1 MSCKNIYPILVIIG
15 LAVSGCHQLEDDT
28 LSGDEKNRSMV
39 EQNTIDPS
47 ALRELMVSRGAAV
60 PDPGVVPAM
69 DDPKVKLGQALYFDK
84 LVSGN
89 QDIACSTCHHPLFG
103 TSDGL
108 PTAIGVG
115 GNNIGPNRTLSG
127 EGSIIPRNSPDIFNR
142 GLSEWRTMFWD
153 ARVSAVSGYFAT
165 PAGGNL
171 PEGIDS
177 VLAAQ
182 AMFPPTSRDEM
193 RGHTGE
199 NELGDVADS
208 DLNDVW
214 DGIAARLI
222 AIEEY
227 QAMFAEAFPAVTLDE
242 SGFEHAANAIAAF
255 EVAAF
260 TKLDT
265 PYDAFLNG
273 DDDALNEQELRG
285 AELFFGEANCAS
297 CHSGSLLTDQES
309 HCIAS
314 PQLGPGK
321 DESTGDDFGRE
332 LETKSA
338 DDRYAFR
345 TPPLRNVELT
355 GPFMHSGAYATLE
368 EVVRHHMRP
377 EETLR
382 AYTGAN
388 LPSSH
393 RNSVLN
399 EEELLDDMVG
409 YLSTDLGDCSSM
421 GDAEVDALVAF
432 LKSMTD
438 PSARDMS
445 DLVPFSVPSGLSID

>member
-1 MSCKNIYPILVIIG
+1 MFYRSFAPRLV
-15 LAVSGCHQLEDDT
+15 LLSVLVTGCHQLESDEIN
-28 LSGDEKNRSMV
+28 SDEKNWGRIQESAG
-39 EQNTIDPS
+39 QAS
-47 ALRELMVSRGAAV
+47 ALRELMISKGAKS
-60 PDPGVVPAM
+60 PEPGVVPTM

-84 LVSGN
+84 IVSGN

-108 PTAIGVG
+108 PTAIGIG
-115 GNNIGPNRTLSG
+115 GDQLGPSRAISG
-127 EGSIIPRNSPDIFNR
+127 EGFIIPRNSPDIFNR

-153 ARVSAVSGYFAT
+153 ARVSAFSGYFET
-165 PAGGNL
+165 PAGARL
-171 PEGIDS
+171 PEGIDN

-182 AMFPPTSRDEM
+182 AMFPPTSRHEM
-193 RGHTGE
+193 RGNTGD
-199 NELGDVADS
+199 NELGDVVDS
-208 DLNDVW
+208 DLT
-214 DGIAARLI
+214 GIWEGITTRLL

-227 QAMFAEAFPAVTLDE
+227 EAMFAEAFPAVPAEEL
-242 SGFEHAANAIAAF
+242 GFQHAANAIAAF
-255 EVAAF
+255 EIAAF

-273 DDDALNEQELRG
+273 DDSALSDLERRG
-285 AELFFGEANCAS
+285 AELFFGEANCVS
-297 CHSGSLLTDQES
+297 CHSGALLTDQET

-321 DESTGDDFGRE
+321 DEETGDDFGRE

-355 GPFMHSGAYATLE
+355 APFMHSGAYATLE
-368 EVVRHHMRP
+368 EVVRHHMHP

-382 AYTGAN
+382 GYNGAS
-388 LPSSH
+388 LPSTH
-393 RNSVLN
+393 RGSVLTAA
-399 EEELLDDMVG
+399 ELHDDMVD
-409 YLSTDLGDCSSM
+409 YLSPELGDCSGM
-421 GDAEVDALVAF
+421 GDEEVEALVAF

-445 DLVPFSVPSGLSID
+445 DLVPTSVPSGLSID